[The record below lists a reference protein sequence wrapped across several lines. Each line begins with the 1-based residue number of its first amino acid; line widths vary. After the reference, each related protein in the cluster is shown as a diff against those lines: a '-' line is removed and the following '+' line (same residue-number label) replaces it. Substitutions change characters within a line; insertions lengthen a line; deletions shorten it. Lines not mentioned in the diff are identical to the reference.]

1 MPPPKPPLPAA
12 ISNNNSSSN
21 ITPDPANNEAVKQV
35 AAVKDEVEKRKPDWL
50 EELSRKQAH
59 RKSGMFSDS
68 KSESSVISSSAAAP
82 TVAPTAAPAPTAA
95 TKPAVVT
102 DKPHLP
108 VKPSQIRDEGKSTD
122 N

>member
-68 KSESSVISSSAAAP
+68 KSESSVISSSAAP
-82 TVAPTAAPAPTAA
+82 TVAPAPTAAAA